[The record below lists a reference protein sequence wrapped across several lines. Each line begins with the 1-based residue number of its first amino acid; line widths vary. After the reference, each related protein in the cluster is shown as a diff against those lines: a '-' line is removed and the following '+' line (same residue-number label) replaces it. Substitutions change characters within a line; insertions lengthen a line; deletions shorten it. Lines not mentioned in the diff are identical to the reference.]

1 MIYLWNIQIYLD
13 VNWEQTKM
21 LLTSSNIRPNM
32 FCKIIFLTEAIIL
45 PLVDTCPIALQNS

>member
-1 MIYLWNIQIYLD
+1 MEYTDIFRRKLGTNQ
-13 VNWEQTKM
+13 M

-45 PLVDTCPIALQNS
+45 LLVNTCPIALQNS